1 MSILWSNSLDS
12 TNKEAVR
19 LLQAGSLT
27 DKLSFIAALEQTS
40 GRGQGDHIWTS
51 APGENLTFSVVLQD
65 PGFCDAGTLDLI
77 NSYVCPVIRRF
88 LQEEGIE
95 SWVKAPN
102 DIWVG
107 DRKICGILIEN
118 FIIGSRV
125 EASIIGIGL
134 NLNQESW
141 PSDIPNPVSLFQ
153 LNGKKYKPE
162 DVLLRLVPM
171 FESFPAGRP
180 L

>member
-40 GRGQGDHIWTS
+40 GRGQGD
-51 APGENLTFSVVLQD
+51 
-65 PGFCDAGTLDLI
+65 
-77 NSYVCPVIRRF
+77 
-88 LQEEGIE
+88 
-95 SWVKAPN
+95 
-102 DIWVG
+102 
-107 DRKICGILIEN
+107 
-118 FIIGSRV
+118 
-125 EASIIGIGL
+125 
-134 NLNQESW
+134 
-141 PSDIPNPVSLFQ
+141 Q

-171 FESFPAGRP
+171 FESFPAGRQ

>member
-40 GRGQGDHIWTS
+40 GRGQEDHIWTS
-51 APGENLTFSVVLQD
+51 APGENLTFSVV
-65 PGFCDAGTLDLI
+65 
-77 NSYVCPVIRRF
+77 
-88 LQEEGIE
+88 
-95 SWVKAPN
+95 
-102 DIWVG
+102 
-107 DRKICGILIEN
+107 
-118 FIIGSRV
+118 
-125 EASIIGIGL
+125 
-134 NLNQESW
+134 
-141 PSDIPNPVSLFQ
+141 FQ

-171 FESFPAGRP
+171 FESFPAGRQ

>member
-65 PGFCDAGTLDLI
+65 P
-77 NSYVCPVIRRF
+77 
-88 LQEEGIE
+88 
-95 SWVKAPN
+95 
-102 DIWVG
+102 
-107 DRKICGILIEN
+107 
-118 FIIGSRV
+118 
-125 EASIIGIGL
+125 
-134 NLNQESW
+134 
-141 PSDIPNPVSLFQ
+141 NPVSLFQ

-171 FESFPAGRP
+171 FESFPAGRQ